1 MLTNKVVCINKS
13 HGYQREV
20 FINRAK
26 QVDSELKSEANSSR
40 KTGSTSILGIN
51 RFTVCHFLTRNESKA
66 NILTQSAWKC
76 GRKWQSKERTDKR
89 FVNIVKVNRR
99 NTLSD
104 ISIMYNENTPK
115 EAVKTD
121 CSKKIA
127 WTRISQKSS

>member
-1 MLTNKVVCINKS
+1 MLTNKAVVCINKS
-13 HGYQREV
+13 HDYQREG

-26 QVDSELKSEANSSR
+26 QVDSELKSEVNSSR
-40 KTGSTSILGIN
+40 KTGGTLGIN
-51 RFTVCHFLTRNESKA
+51 RFTVCHFLKRNERKA

-76 GRKWQSKERTDKR
+76 GRKWQSSERADKR

-104 ISIMYNENTPK
+104 ISIMYNENTTK
-115 EAVKTD
+115 EAVKTY